1 MKTDLLVGFKCFGNN
16 NSHELCQTDVY
27 QFLEVA
33 SPQRNG
39 EIINDFQ
46 SLELC
51 PLFHR
56 NGCLKSNQKLKFIV

>member
-1 MKTDLLVGFKCFGNN
+1 MSNLN
-16 NSHELCQTDVY
+16 
-27 QFLEVA
+27 QFLKVA
-33 SPQRNG
+33 SPQLDG

-56 NGCLKSNQKLKFIV
+56 NGCLKSNQKSKFIV